1 MVVLRASELEKVS
14 EVSTAFKTI
23 QGAWCHGH
31 AVLIVRKP
39 KKIGLPKNK
48 RFIEAEDVTVLP
60 SQDWKITVKIYA
72 DDNGILKIPE
82 TGDTIRFF
90 SQKHHE
96 SYEAYVVLKRM
107 AIVDAKLVI

>member
-1 MVVLRASELEKVS
+1 MMEVRASELEKFS
-14 EVSTAFKTI
+14 EVSTAFKTL

-31 AVLIVRKP
+31 AVLVVRKP
-39 KKIGLPKNK
+39 KKIGLPKQN
-48 RFIEAEDVTVLP
+48 RFIEAEDVAVLP
-60 SQDWKITVKIYA
+60 SNDWKITVKIHA

-90 SQKHHE
+90 SHKHKE
-96 SYEAYVVLKRM
+96 SFEAYVVLKRM